1 MKTAK
6 KLLALLV
13 VAVMLAA
20 ILPTALAASTAYVLT
35 INNTDTAPGYEY
47 VAYQIFKGTLS
58 GGSEPLTLSDIEWGN
73 GITDDGKTALATY
86 AGVATTPAE
95 ASAVANGLAGKSAEE
110 IAQIVKA
117 YLGTEAGKDN
127 DAPYEFSF
135 TEPGYYYVQNTKVPS
150 GANDVNKAF
159 SDCIVQVVGPVSVA
173 PKAVFPTVDKLV
185 LDEAADAETGSS
197 DGWGETADH
206 AINESFQFKLVA
218 HIPNDTKIDNY
229 EKYKLVFTDTMSAGV
244 TFDSIAS
251 VKIGDVDVP
260 TDKYVSTATAGQ
272 AGLTWTLT
280 IEDAKTAI
288 TGEDIKGKD
297 VVIIYNAHLNEYAL
311 TVSPSNPAAASTDA
325 NTNKVGLQYS
335 NNPHVN
341 ANGSQDMGK
350 TAEDTVFV
358 FTYNVPNFKYYMN
371 ANNTET
377 PLPGAGF
384 KLYADQ
390 ACGTEIPMTKV
401 EDGVFVPAAAVAGAE
416 GAEMY
421 PAADGKFTI
430 KGLDIGTYYLK
441 ETTTPA
447 GFNSCEVMKITVSAS
462 PNHAEASNHASASVT
477 YKMSVDGVETNLNK
491 ILNQAGA
498 TLPTTGGIGT
508 TLFYVI
514 GSILVIGAVV
524 LLVSKKRMST
534 AD

>member
-13 VAVMLAA
+13 AAVMLAA

-35 INNTDTAPGYEY
+35 IENKDTAPGYEY

-58 GGSEPLTLSDIEWGN
+58 GGGSEPLKLSDIEWGN
-73 GITDDGKTALATY
+73 GITDGGKAALATY
-86 AGVATTPAE
+86 AEVATTPAE

-185 LDEAADAETGSS
+185 WDEEADAETGSTK
-197 DGWGETADH
+197 GWGETADH

-218 HIPNDTKIDNY
+218 HIPDDAKIDNY
-229 EKYKLVFTDTMSAGV
+229 EKYKLVFTDTMSDGV

-251 VKIGDVDVP
+251 VKIGDADVP
-260 TDKYVSTATAGQ
+260 TGKYVSTATAGQ

-288 TGEDIKGKD
+288 TGVDIKGKD
-297 VVIIYNAHLNEYAL
+297 VVVIYKAHLNKDAL
-311 TVSPSNPAAASTDA
+311 TVNPSNPAAASTDA

-401 EDGVFVPAAAVAGAE
+401 EDGVFVPAAAGAT
-416 GAEMY
+416 GTEMN
-421 PAADGKFTI
+421 PDSTGNFTI

-462 PNHAEASNHASASVT
+462 PNHAEASDHASASVT
-477 YKMSVDGVETNLNK
+477 YTMGVDGVETNLNK